1 MKKTL
6 LALTFWLVTNFLF
19 AQAPQKMSYQA
30 VMRDAT
36 NTLVANQT
44 VGMQVSILQGST
56 TGAAVFVETHS
67 AVTNTN
73 GLVSI
78 EIGGGAVTAGSL
90 SAIDWS
96 NGPFFIK
103 TETDPTGGTN
113 YTITGIT
120 QLLSVPYAMYAAT
133 SGSSIPGPQGPAG
146 NDGTPGPQGATG
158 PQGPQGLTGATGPQG
173 PIGLTGPTGPQGATG
188 LTGAQ
193 GPQGPAGATGA
204 QGPAG
209 AQGPQGL
216 QGLPG
221 VNGTNGSNGQNT
233 LVKTTTET
241 AGVNC
246 TTGGVKLE
254 YGLDANSNGVLDV
267 TEVNATLTKY
277 VCNGAVGATGAT
289 GPQGPAGTY
298 TAGNGIS
305 INNNIISN
313 TQPDQ
318 PVSISVTGI
327 STATGSYP
335 NFSINTPGYNAGT
348 GININSQTVSA
359 QNNNAIWNA
368 NQLNNI
374 PVNTTT
380 PVNEQFLYYDGSNW
394 KPSNLNTSQEYKRVI
409 TLIYT
414 TIGF

>member
-30 VMRDAT
+30 VIRDAT
-36 NTLVANQT
+36 NALVANQT
-44 VGMQVSILQGST
+44 VGMQVSILQGSAS
-56 TGAAVFVETHS
+56 GAVVYVETHS

-173 PIGLTGPTGPQGATG
+173 AVGPQTLGTFNHYVGELFGGGIIVSVWKDSLGNEHG
-188 LTGAQ
+188 LIASLTDIS
-193 GPQGPAGATGA
+193 AGIEW
-204 QGPAG
+204 
-209 AQGPQGL
+209 
-216 QGLPG
+216 
-221 VNGTNGSNGQNT
+221 SN
-233 LVKTTTET
+233 V
-241 AGVNC
+241 
-246 TTGGVKLE
+246 
-254 YGLDANSNGVLDV
+254 
-267 TEVNATLTKY
+267 
-277 VCNGAVGATGAT
+277 
-289 GPQGPAGTY
+289 
-298 TAGNGIS
+298 
-305 INNNIISN
+305 SN
-313 TQPDQ
+313 TA
-318 PVSISVTGI
+318 V
-327 STATGSYP
+327 
-335 NFSINTPGYNAGT
+335 
-348 GININSQTVSA
+348 GINIQSPYNGA
-359 QNNNAIWNA
+359 
-368 NQLNNI
+368 L
-374 PVNTTT
+374 NTTNI
-380 PVNEQFLYYDGSNW
+380 VNQPGHITSAAYICDTLTAGGFSDWYLPSSIELAAFNRASNVVASILGVDDGFKFEYYWSSTEGNAGGAWRLGFFDNYADFVP
-394 KPSNLNTSQEYKRVI
+394 KTFQYRVRAARN
-409 TLIYT
+409 
-414 TIGF
+414 F